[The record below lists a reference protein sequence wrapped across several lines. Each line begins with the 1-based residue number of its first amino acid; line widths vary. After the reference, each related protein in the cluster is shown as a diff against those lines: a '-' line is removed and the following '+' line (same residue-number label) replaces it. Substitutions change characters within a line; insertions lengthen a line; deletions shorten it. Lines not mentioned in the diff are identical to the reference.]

1 MKSFLKKALIGSA
14 GFALFSSSAMAAWT
28 FSDPDL
34 VIGFQALAGQGST
47 TNLFFNAGNSY
58 NFANGTGSSGLIG
71 NINDDLVATYGASW
85 NTRTDLY
92 FGVIGNR
99 SNLSPGSPTF
109 ETGIPGVSDPGRT
122 VYVSAAATTVG
133 GAALRPQ
140 FGSSTLGNGASK
152 YAGLRTNLPGFSET
166 VFGDGVASLNQTTQP
181 VAWNNGWTFWN
192 PTPGAAFGVMTG
204 GIQQKFGQAGTN
216 NIVDIQRM
224 VASTPSVYVGS
235 FIISDNGN
243 ITAISAVPETSSSVL
258 AIAIATAGTF
268 RRRRNRA

>member
-1 MKSFLKKALIGSA
+1 MKSFLKKALIGTA
-14 GFALFSSSAMAAWT
+14 GLALFSSSAMAAWT

-58 NFANGTGSSGLIG
+58 NFANGTGSNGLLG

-92 FGVIGNR
+92 FGIIGNR
-99 SNLSPGSPTF
+99 SNLAPNLAPAT
-109 ETGIPGVSDPGRT
+109 PGVSDAGRT
-122 VYVSAAATTVG
+122 VYVSAATTTVG

-140 FGSSTLGNGASK
+140 FGSSTLGTTGTN
-152 YAGLRTNLPGFSET
+152 YAGLRTNLPTFTET
-166 VFGDGVASLNQTTQP
+166 AFGDGVASLNQAAQP
-181 VAWNNGWTFWN
+181 VAWNNSWSVRN
-192 PTPGAAFGVMTG
+192 PTPGAAFGTLTG

-216 NIVDIQRM
+216 NILDIQRM

-235 FIISDNGN
+235 FIVSDNGD

-258 AIAIATAGTF
+258 ALAIATAGTF